1 MDATDVHISEHEA
14 LHCVIGHGKKS

>member
-1 MDATDVHISEHEA
+1 VDATDVHISEHEA